1 MDLRIGTVLVAEPVT
16 GSDKLL
22 RLQVDLGEAQPR
34 QIVAGIGKAYAP
46 ADLVGRQIVV
56 VANLEPRK
64 VFGQLSNGMVLAAS
78 DDAGPAVLA
87 PARPIPP
94 GTKVS

>member
-1 MDLRIGTVLVAEPVT
+1 MGTVLQAEPVT

-22 RLQVDLGEAQPR
+22 RLQVDLGEAEPR
-34 QIVAGIGKAYAP
+34 QVVAGIGKAYSP
-46 ADLVGRQIVV
+46 GDLVGRQVV
-56 VANLEPRK
+56 IVANLEPRK
-64 VFGQLSNGMVLAAS
+64 VFGQLSSGMILAAS